1 MNINNEKIFTLEDA
15 LEEGRV
21 FVVNKS
27 KPKGNV
33 LITFVHP
40 SSGQSFS
47 SKIPKT
53 WIPIAISDSV
63 PTQVIKESVDFRSYL
78 RSQMLVLIPKNRA
91 ESILSSSD
99 AKEELARL
107 YTSKYSD
114 KRKEPKDTE
123 NSVEVTQRKDIQN
136 YIKEENLIVKDILER
151 NIDNKASVTLNELK
165 SVQEELSRSDY
176 VYVIK
181 NTEGKIRAWAE
192 KIINDLT

>member
-1 MNINNEKIFTLEDA
+1 MNTEKIFTLEEA

-21 FVVNKS
+21 FVVNRS

-40 SSGQSFS
+40 SSGQNFS

-53 WIPIAISDSV
+53 WIPIAVSDNV
-63 PTQVIKESVDFRSYL
+63 PLQVIKESVDFRSYL
-78 RSQMLVLIPKNRA
+78 RSEMLLLMPKKKA
-91 ESILSSSD
+91 EAILSSAD
-99 AKEELARL
+99 AKEELARI

-114 KRKEPKDTE
+114 KRREPEEGQDSTE
-123 NSVEVTQRKDIQN
+123 SAQRKDIEN
-136 YIKEENLIVKDILER
+136 YIKEENLIIKDILER
-151 NIDNKASVTLNELK
+151 NVDNKASVTLNELK
-165 SVQEELSRSDY
+165 SVQEELSKSDY

-192 KIINDLT
+192 KILNEL